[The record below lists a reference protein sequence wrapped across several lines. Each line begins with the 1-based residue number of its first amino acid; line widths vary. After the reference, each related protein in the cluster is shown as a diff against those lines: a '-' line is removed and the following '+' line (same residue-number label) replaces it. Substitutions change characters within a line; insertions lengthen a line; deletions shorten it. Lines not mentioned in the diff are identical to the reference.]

1 MRVIVRISIGLTL
14 CFSLVAPLRAALTGD
29 IEGSV
34 YDQQGATIQTA
45 RVSIKSMNTA
55 AKRELS
61 TNSYGQFAALQ
72 LDLGEYEVKIEK
84 ENFRTYIATAT
95 VRSGET
101 TRLNVTMQV
110 GTTSE
115 TLTIEGGAAP
125 VLDVASSQL
134 STSVDAQ
141 SAVYLPNQG
150 RDPVAFATLAPG
162 IVPVTKDNP
171 FLGSGSFNS
180 NGSRGRANNITVDN
194 VTSTDI
200 STTGSSE
207 VGTFS
212 LDAIQ
217 EAKVITNNFLPEFGR
232 NSGAQ
237 VQLITKSG
245 TNNYHGSVYWFH
257 QNAAFNARDYFDTT
271 GAATPLRYNLWG
283 FTAGGPIIKDKT
295 FIFGDYEG
303 NKIRGAG
310 SSAVATVMTPAQAT
324 AITDPTSAALFA
336 GVGAPTSSTGTLTS
350 PGSQATDAHS
360 WLLKVDQ
367 LIRGGKD
374 ALTMRYSENPFNG
387 TSPSLTFILTNLPNY
402 GATNNFTDRQVN
414 FGYTSAIS
422 SSVVNQFR
430 FLYGR
435 SNPAFPVNTTL
446 KPPFGPTLEIS
457 GLAVMGISRILPQGR
472 IQNTY
477 QYSDSLSWVKGRHSF
492 KFGADVLRYLAPSF
506 FDSSVRGRA
515 SFGGGVAGFEAGQLT
530 RWRQNFGATT
540 KHNRSTDMFWF
551 AQDEIRMTNS
561 LTLDVGFRLESSGGV
576 SDLDETISNLD
587 LSSTVP
593 VGGGGTGP
601 LGGIDLGGTAFKRN
615 WNPAPRLGFAWNPNH
630 GKLVV
635 RGGYG
640 IAYDFIFYN
649 PITNLRFSAPFVPG
663 IDVTSF
669 GGPVGCTTHCNTLA
683 NFVAG
688 TAQAQ
693 LDAISSIGTFLAT
706 QKNFGTLS
714 PVQQNLKNPRNQQF
728 SLGMEYELKK
738 DFVLKFTGTH
748 TKNDFLQASVPLNLT
763 QAALRPAP
771 ATSEADEL
779 ARANQF
785 ISFFKDENGN
795 ASGTLVNNRIDPRFN
810 GVTQVQSTASS
821 NYNSLQIEAVK
832 RMGHGLSFNTSYTWA
847 HSIDNVSDAL
857 GVLVNDSAG
866 LMDPRNLHL
875 NRANSEFDVRH
886 RWILSYVY
894 QLPFAKHFEGP
905 VHKILE
911 GWAFSNIVEM
921 RSGLPVTIFS
931 GDRRGISDNYLL
943 GGTTGTMQANGDVSK
958 LVIGGDYSDLCGR
971 GINTSAVDNCT
982 NTLNFPLT
990 QPLLGNPGNSGRN
1003 KLRLDGLRNVD
1014 FAVIKDTKIMEG
1026 KNLQF
1031 RWEFYNILNTPSF
1044 SSFDNILTDPTF
1056 GTYQGTATNMR
1067 QMQAAL
1073 KFTF

>member
-1 MRVIVRISIGLTL
+1 
-14 CFSLVAPLRAALTGD
+14 LTGD
-29 IEGSV
+29 IEGTV
-34 YDQQGATIQTA
+34 YDQQGAAIQAVKVTVRNISTGA
-45 RVSIKSMNTA
+45 QRVLTTSAS
-55 AKRELS
+55 
-61 TNSYGQFAALQ
+61 GQFAALQ
-72 LDLGEYEVKIEK
+72 LDLGDYEVTIEK
-84 ENFRTYIATAT
+84 DGFRRFVVTAT
-95 VRSGET
+95 VKSAEV
-101 TRLNVTMQV
+101 TRLTVNMRLGSV
-110 GTTSE
+110 SE
-115 TLTIEGGAAP
+115 TVTVEGGAAP
-125 VLDVASSQL
+125 VLDVASAQL
-134 STSVDAQ
+134 TFSVDAQ
-141 SAVYLPNQG
+141 LAINLPNQG
-150 RDPVAFATLAPG
+150 RDPVGFAVLAPG

-200 STTGSSE
+200 ATTGSAE
-207 VGTFS
+207 TFTFG

-217 EAKVITNNFLPEFGR
+217 EAKVITNNFSAEFGR

-283 FTAGGPIIKDKT
+283 FAAGGPIIKNKT
-295 FIFGDYEG
+295 FVFGDYEG

-310 SSAVATVMTPAQAT
+310 SSVIATVLTPAQAA
-324 AITDPTSAALFA
+324 AITNPASAALFA
-336 GVGAPTSSTGTLTS
+336 SVGAPTSPTGSLTS
-350 PGSQATDAHS
+350 SGGLGTDAHS

-374 ALTMRYSENPFNG
+374 TLSMRYSENPFNG
-387 TSPSLTFILTNLPNY
+387 TSPGLTFVLTNLPNY

-414 FGYTSAIS
+414 VGYTSTLS
-422 SSVVNQFR
+422 STLVNQFR

-435 SNPAFPVNTTL
+435 SNPAFPPNTTL
-446 KPPFGPTLEIS
+446 AQPFGPTIEIS
-457 GLAVMGISRILPQGR
+457 GFDTMGISRILPQGR

-477 QYSDSLSWVKGRHSF
+477 QYSDNLSWVRGRHSF
-492 KFGADVLRYLAPSF
+492 KFGADVLRYLAPDF
-506 FDSSVRGRA
+506 FDSAVRGRA
-515 SFGGGVAGFEAGQLT
+515 QFGSLGDFQNGILLA
-530 RWRQNFGATT
+530 WIQNFGATT
-540 KHNRSTDMFWF
+540 KHDRSTDMFWF
-551 AQDEIRMTNS
+551 AQDEIRMTDT
-561 LTLDVGFRLESSGGV
+561 LTLNLGFRLESSGGV
-576 SDLDETISNLD
+576 SELNGSMSNLNRA
-587 LSSTVP
+587 STAP

-601 LGGIDLGGTAFKRN
+601 LGGIDLGGTAFQRN
-615 WNPAPRLGFAWNPNH
+615 WNPAPRLGFAWNPH
-630 GKLVV
+630 KGKLVV

-663 IDVTSF
+663 ISVTTF
-669 GGPVGCTTHCNTLA
+669 TGTNTLA

-693 LDAISSIGTFLAT
+693 IDARNAIGVFSAT

-728 SLGMEYELKK
+728 SLGLEYELKK

-748 TKNDFLQASVPLNLT
+748 TKNDFLQASIPLNLT
-763 QAALRPAP
+763 QAALIPPP

-779 ARANQF
+779 ARAATF
-785 ISFFKDENGN
+785 RSFFAAENGN
-795 ASGTLVNNRIDPRFN
+795 ASGTIVNNRIDPRFN
-810 GVTQVQSTASS
+810 GVTQVQSAAGS

-832 RMGHGLSFNTSYTWA
+832 RMGHGLSLDTSYTWS

-857 GVLVNDSAG
+857 GVLVNDGAG
-866 LMDPRNLHL
+866 LMDPRNIAL
-875 NRANSEFDVRH
+875 NRANSQFDVRH

-894 QLPFAKHFEGP
+894 ELPFTKHFTGP
-905 VHKILE
+905 VGKILD
-911 GWAFSNIVEM
+911 GWAISNIVEV
-921 RSGLPVTIFS
+921 RSGLPVTIFAGS
-931 GDRRGISDNYLL
+931 RRGISDNYLL
-943 GGTTGTMQANGDVSK
+943 GGTGGTMQANGDAK
-958 LVIGGDYSDLCGR
+958 LLIPVPADPNTGLGPYSDLCGR
-971 GINTSAVDNCT
+971 GVNTTATSTCT

-1003 KLRLDGLRNVD
+1003 QLRLDGLRNVD
-1014 FAVIKDTKIMEG
+1014 FAILKNTRIMEG

-1044 SSFDNILTDPTF
+1044 SSFVNTLTSPAF